1 MNRIAC
7 NTNNSNEAALLLP
20 DHRGEGWRERAGE
33 KKIRYGESK
42 VGSDL
47 EGERRRGEVKENIT
61 VAVVSAA
68 SRSLAVSC
76 DD

>member
-7 NTNNSNEAALLLP
+7 NTNSSNEAALHLP
-20 DHRGEGWRERAGE
+20 DHRGEGGRERVGE
-33 KKIRYGESK
+33 KKIRKGESE

-47 EGERRRGEVKENIT
+47 EGERRRGEVKENIV
-61 VAVVSAA
+61 VAVVSAV
-68 SRSLAVSC
+68 SRSLAASC

>member
-1 MNRIAC
+1 M
-7 NTNNSNEAALLLP
+7 T
-20 DHRGEGWRERAGE
+20 GESWE
-33 KKIRYGESK
+33 KKKIIKGESEA
-42 VGSDL
+42 GSDL

-68 SRSLAVSC
+68 SHSLAASC